1 MKKRVGISILILS
14 LFMLFTSHFCE
25 IYQAN
30 TLTSIMGEGVLSAE
44 QMYMALTNRN
54 KEDGLNPIDEDYAR
68 EFVIATV
75 NEAEKEG
82 VRSDVAFALM
92 MKETGY
98 LNFGGDVVA
107 TQNNFGGIGTT
118 GSGVKG
124 EEFADVSVGVRAV
137 VQHLKCYAT
146 TDELKGECVDPRFI
160 DYIRGKAP
168 YVEQLGK
175 ADNPN
180 GVGWAVPGRGYGR
193 DIVAMIGQMKK
204 LDASSVKKIDTTLYQ
219 TSKDTKELSSN
230 LPSLLI
236 IAILVILLLKL
247 LLSMLT
253 PAKKNSAPKKSMRNI
268 PPPKQGEKAYERYN
282 LSRRRGKP

>member
-44 QMYMALTNRN
+44 QMYMALIERN
-54 KEDGLNPIDEDYAR
+54 KENGLNPIDEDYAM
-68 EFVIATV
+68 EFVIATI

-98 LNFGGDVVA
+98 LNFGGDVVP

-146 TDELKGECVDPRFI
+146 TDELEGECVDPRFI
-160 DYIRGKAP
+160 EYIRGKAP

-175 ADNPN
+175 EDNPN
-180 GVGWAVPGRGYGR
+180 GVGWAVPGSGYGR
-193 DIVAMIGQMKK
+193 DIVAMIDQMKK
-204 LDASSVKKIDTTLYQ
+204 LDTSKIKKIDTTKEQ
-219 TSKDTKELSSN
+219 TTREQKEVSTN

-247 LLSMLT
+247 LLSMLA
-253 PAKKNSAPKKSMRNI
+253 PPKKSTPSTKNTRTKT
-268 PPPKQGEKAYERYN
+268 PPNQSGKAYERYN
-282 LSRRRGKP
+282 LSKRKRM